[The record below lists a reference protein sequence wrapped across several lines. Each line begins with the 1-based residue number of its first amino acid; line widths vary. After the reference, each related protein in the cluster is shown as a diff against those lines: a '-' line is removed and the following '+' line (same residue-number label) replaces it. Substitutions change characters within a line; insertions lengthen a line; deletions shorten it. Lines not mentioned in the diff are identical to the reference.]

1 LLTFRDKYAK
11 IVEKYYVIF
20 RYRKEDTM
28 TTKIQRGRVIA
39 ALILCAALILPL
51 FTVRS
56 GAAEVYLWHGNTE
69 LREGRTYYV
78 TEDIKVRSQLNIP
91 AGTKLSVR
99 DGGSLR
105 IMSSGTVN
113 VYGELAV
120 AIGGMVKN
128 SGKLN
133 IKSGA
138 TLNIYGNL
146 QSSVNGVLGISG
158 NVNVY
163 NRGTFESSSAAKIY
177 TTANIFV
184 KNKLSFYRSSDV
196 KISGKIT
203 GTSTSDIELRGITS
217 VTLSGQLDIS
227 GHLTVGAA
235 AAVRISGTVTLAS
248 TASYT
253 RFTSVVITKSG
264 KFIDRRPDYEF
275 ENMTVNILIDEPDVE
290 RRGIDVSWAQGEYID
305 WEKVAASGVEFA
317 IIRAGRGRAGKDNT
331 MAEDVC
337 FRRNIEEA
345 QKNGIDVGV
354 YFYSY
359 ATSVAEAEE
368 EAEFFVDIIKGY
380 KIQYPV
386 ILDLEENF
394 QGEIGKKKLSNMI
407 DAFFEVLMRNHY
419 FPMLYSYKAW
429 IEQYL
434 DMTELD
440 KYAVWLAQVSD
451 EVTYDGGYYI
461 WQYSF
466 TGKVSGI
473 VDYKGDL
480 IGVDLDI
487 SYKDWPTIFKKY
499 GLNNMSAS

>member
-1 LLTFRDKYAK
+1 MTYRMRRIRALT
-11 IVEKYYVIF
+11 
-20 RYRKEDTM
+20 
-28 TTKIQRGRVIA
+28 
-39 ALILCAALILPL
+39 ALMLCVALILPL
-51 FTVRS
+51 FTIKS
-56 GAAEVYLWHGNTE
+56 GAVEVYLWHGTTA

-78 TEDIKVRSQLNIP
+78 TEDIKVRSVLNIP
-91 AGTKLSVR
+91 EGTKLSVR
-99 DGGSLR
+99 EGGSLR

-113 VYGELAV
+113 VYGELAI
-120 AIGGMVKN
+120 AIGGIVKN

-133 IKSGA
+133 VKKGG
-138 TLNIYGNL
+138 TLNVYGNI
-146 QSSVNGVLGISG
+146 QSSVNGNLGISG

-163 NRGTFESSSAAKIY
+163 NRGVFESSSAAKIY

-184 KNKLSFYRSSDV
+184 KNKLNFYRSSDV

-203 GTSTSDIELRGITS
+203 GTETSDIELRGITA
-217 VTLSGQLDIS
+217 VTVSGKLDIS

-235 AAVRISGTVTLAS
+235 AAVRVSGTITLAS
-248 TASYT
+248 TATYT
-253 RFTSVVITKSG
+253 RFTTVVMTKSG
-264 KFIDRRPDYEF
+264 KFVDKRPTYEF
-275 ENMTVNILIDEPDVE
+275 ENMTVDILIDEPDIE
-290 RRGIDVSWAQGEYID
+290 RRGIDVSWAQGEFVD
-305 WEKVAASGVEFA
+305 WEKVAASGIDFA

-331 MAEDVC
+331 MAEDVN

-345 QKNGIDVGV
+345 HKYGIDVGV

-368 EAEFFVDIIKGY
+368 EAEYFVDIISGY
-380 KIQYPV
+380 KIEYPV

-394 QGEIGKKKLSNMI
+394 QGEIGKKKLTNMI
-407 DAFFEVLMRNHY
+407 DAFFEVLMRNRY

-466 TGKVSGI
+466 TGKVNGI

-480 IGVDLDI
+480 ISVDLDV

-499 GLNNMSAS
+499 GLNNMSSS

>member
-1 LLTFRDKYAK
+1 MTAK
-11 IVEKYYVIF
+11 MRQIRFLAVF
-20 RYRKEDTM
+20 
-28 TTKIQRGRVIA
+28 
-39 ALILCAALILPL
+39 ILCAAMILPM
-51 FTVRS
+51 FAVRA
-56 GAAEVYLWHGNTE
+56 GAVEVYLWHGTTE
-69 LREGRTYYV
+69 LKEGRTYYV
-78 TEDIKVRSQLNIP
+78 TEDIKVRTVVNIP

-99 DGGSLR
+99 SGGSLR
-105 IMSSGTVN
+105 VMSSGTVN

-128 SGKLN
+128 SGKFN
-133 IKSGA
+133 VKKGG
-138 TLNIYGNL
+138 TLNVYGDF
-146 QSSVNGVLGISG
+146 QSSVSGTLGISG

-163 NRGTFESSSAAKIY
+163 NRGVFESSSAAKIY

-184 KNKLSFYRSSDV
+184 KNQLSFYRSSDV

-203 GTSTSDIELRGITS
+203 GTEASDIELRGITS
-217 VTLSGQLDIS
+217 VTVSGQLDIS

-235 AAVRISGTVTLAS
+235 ANVRVSGTVILAD
-248 TASYT
+248 TATYT
-253 RFTSVVITKSG
+253 RFTTVVMTKSG
-264 KFIDRRPDYEF
+264 KFVDKRPEYIYEK
-275 ENMTVNILIDEPDVE
+275 MTVDILIDEPDVE
-290 RRGIDVSWAQGEYID
+290 HRGIDVSWAQGEFVD
-305 WEKVAASGVEFA
+305 WEKVAASGIEFA

-331 MAEDVC
+331 MAEDVY

-345 QKNGIDVGV
+345 QKYGIDVGV

-368 EAEFFVDIIKGY
+368 EAQFFVDIISGY

-394 QGEIGKKKLSNMI
+394 QGEIGKKKLTNMI
-407 DAFFEVLMRNHY
+407 DAFFEVLMRNRY

-440 KYAVWLAQVSD
+440 KYAVWLAQVSN

-466 TGKVSGI
+466 TGKVNGI

-480 IGVDLDI
+480 LPVDLDI
-487 SYKDWPTIFKKY
+487 SYKDWPTIFRKY
-499 GLNNMSAS
+499 NLNNM